1 MTTQGKVLVVDSDA
15 ERARQCGTVLNFLDY
30 EASVYHDTSE
40 IAWPNQPQMDWIA
53 LMLGDINTR
62 AGLDH
67 LISQLQVLRNKL
79 PVLMMTDHSNVFD
92 GDQLDDVPHWQMP
105 LPIKFPELSCAL
117 NRARQHQLGH
127 EAKTSRWMPTGE
139 SKEITRVHGMINK
152 VAAHNTNVLILGESG
167 TGKEWV
173 ARSIHDVSNRSE
185 NAFVPVNCGAIPA
198 DLLESE
204 LFGHEKGA
212 FTGALTTRKG
222 RFELAEGGTLFLDEI
237 GDMSPSMQVKLLR
250 VLQERTFER
259 VGGNKTFSCNV
270 RVIAATH
277 KDLEK
282 AVDEGAFR
290 ADLFY
295 RLNVFPIN
303 MPSLKQRI
311 TDLPLLLADLS
322 NRNSQIGH
330 NSTNFHS
337 TAIEVLSGY
346 DWPGNIR
353 ELSNLTERMSVMFPG
368 EVVTAEM
375 LPSRYTKNH
384 VPRESSDHTE
394 IILPAGGVDL
404 KDHLCQVERALI
416 SEALKESSG
425 TVAHAARLLHVR
437 RTTLVE
443 KLRKYGLQKSDISPV

>member
-1 MTTQGKVLVVDSDA
+1 
-15 ERARQCGTVLNFLDY
+15 
-30 EASVYHDTSE
+30 
-40 IAWPNQPQMDWIA
+40 
-53 LMLGDINTR
+53 MLGDVNTR
-62 AGLDH
+62 AGLDS
-67 LISQLQVLRNKL
+67 LVEQLHGFKDKL
-79 PVLMMTDHSNVFD
+79 PVLLIGENSDSHEED
-92 GDQLDDVPHWQMP
+92 LQDVPHWQMP
-105 LPIKFPELSCAL
+105 LPIKYPQLSLAL
-117 NRARQHQLGH
+117 DRARQHQLNQG
-127 EAKTSRWMPTGE
+127 EKISPWMPTGV
-139 SKEITRVHGMINK
+139 STEITRIHSMIRK
-152 VAAHNTNVLILGESG
+152 VSAHNTNVLILGESG

-173 ARSIHDVSNRSE
+173 ARSIHDVSNRS
-185 NAFVPVNCGAIPA
+185 NHAFVPVNCGAIPS

-277 KDLEK
+277 KNLEQ
-282 AVDEGAFR
+282 AVDEGSFR

-295 RLNVFPIN
+295 RLNVFPIQ
-303 MPSLKQRI
+303 MPSLTDRI
-311 TDLPLLLADLS
+311 TDLPLLLEDLAR
-322 NRNSQIGH
+322 RNTQQGH
-330 NSTNFHS
+330 GLTIFHPE
-337 TAIEVLSGY
+337 AISVLSSY
-346 DWPGNIR
+346 EWPGNIR
-353 ELSNLTERMSVMFPG
+353 ELANLTERMSVMFPG
-368 EVVTAEM
+368 EVVTTEM
-375 LPSRYTKNH
+375 LPARYTKSGLNKTL
-384 VPRESSDHTE
+384 PLTE
-394 IILPAGGVDL
+394 PGLGLPEGGVDL

-443 KLRKYGLQKSDISPV
+443 KLRKYGLQKSDILTP